1 MTHDVLGVGS
11 DQEGARASV
20 PKGRKNSTSSGTVSY
35 RHFFLGWRIKWSV
48 TEFERLTEII
58 EMPRYY
64 FHIEHE
70 GRTILDREGIE
81 LADLDEAREEAVA
94 AARQLISD
102 YVLRGRAADGRRFV
116 ITDEGGT
123 ILAEVSFRET
133 IDT

>member
-1 MTHDVLGVGS
+1 
-11 DQEGARASV
+11 
-20 PKGRKNSTSSGTVSY
+20 
-35 RHFFLGWRIKWSV
+35 
-48 TEFERLTEII
+48 
-58 EMPRYY
+58 MPRYY

-102 YVLRGRAADGRRFV
+102 HVLRGRAVDGRRFV

-123 ILAEVSFRET
+123 VLTEVSFKET
-133 IDT
+133 IDN